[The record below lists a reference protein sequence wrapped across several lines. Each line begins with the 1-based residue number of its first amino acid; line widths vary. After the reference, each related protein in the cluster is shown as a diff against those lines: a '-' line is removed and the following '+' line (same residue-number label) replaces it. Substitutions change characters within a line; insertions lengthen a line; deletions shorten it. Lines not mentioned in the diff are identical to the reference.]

1 MRKFWMI
8 FILLFSITIAYSQK
22 NCKYQLI
29 GYKTIHSGGA
39 AMVDENG
46 KPQRNQTTTYNVFIT
61 NTTSTKPK
69 IQSVWL
75 NKQQYIFSIE
85 LVKKLPIIRNNNGKQ
100 DTLVKKTGLFV
111 WELIIKEKSSL
122 KGKVLPSIAEKNEL
136 VVVLPNNKLS
146 KRSLTELV
154 GTMYE

>member
-1 MRKFWMI
+1 
-8 FILLFSITIAYSQK
+8 
-22 NCKYQLI
+22 
-29 GYKTIHSGGA
+29 
-39 AMVDENG
+39 
-46 KPQRNQTTTYNVFIT
+46 
-61 NTTSTKPK
+61 
-69 IQSVWL
+69 
-75 NKQQYIFSIE
+75 
-85 LVKKLPIIRNNNGKQ
+85 
-100 DTLVKKTGLFV
+100 LFV